1 MSISAST
8 QIPDRKPADKTEI
21 SREQHS
27 KEANIKKVEVAKSYT
42 KNDGL
47 PNGFQNA
54 RYIHKQLF
62 KISAATFENVCRL
75 TYETRSSLDQKCV
88 YHCCVLL
95 IFDQT
100 TMNHEQKHL
109 SNS

>member
-1 MSISAST
+1 MTNKIEAGADLVRTIITNIKQRIAGRDKDIRTGRGEEIVIMSISAST

-54 RYIHKQLF
+54 RYIHK
-62 KISAATFENVCRL
+62 
-75 TYETRSSLDQKCV
+75 
-88 YHCCVLL
+88 
-95 IFDQT
+95 
-100 TMNHEQKHL
+100 
-109 SNS
+109 